1 MAAARARRRIEFQTF
16 SLAARHQREDRLLG
30 QSPTEVRALDAS
42 PPNAQKPL
50 VTDAAAPAPA
60 EQPQSPKKGGL
71 LKSSAIYSGL
81 TLVSRFMGFA
91 RDLAV
96 SYRMG
101 ASATPA
107 ADAYNAA
114 LAFPNLFRRFF
125 AEGAFAAAFVPAYA
139 KSLQRDGEE
148 KADILAADA
157 MATLAAST
165 IIITVICQLAMPWLM
180 MLISPGFGWGTEKY
194 KLAVLLTQI
203 TMPYLPCMAI
213 VAHLSGVLNARDRFI
228 LSAGAPI
235 LLNIFT
241 LAFILPQT
249 TAIDAA
255 KWGSIGVV
263 VAGVAQAALLTWGVN
278 KSGAKVHWRL
288 PRLTPEVREL
298 IGKAVPGALAASATQ
313 VNIFISGNLASHV
326 PGGRT
331 WLATAD
337 RLYQLPLGLVGV
349 AIGVALLPRLSRAVN
364 SGDREDAQSAMDQG
378 ITLAMALTLP
388 AAAALVAMPGFL
400 SDGLYTR
407 GQFTAFDAS
416 QTAAALFFYGLGT
429 PAFVLQQLYSRAFF
443 ARGDTK
449 SPMRFALVSVAVN
462 IVFGVVLFKMIGV
475 KGIAAATAIASWL
488 NVAQMAVV
496 LGRNGE
502 YGPSAQTW
510 SRLSRILLASLGMGA
525 LMAAAS
531 HYRDLIEAPLR
542 SLGLTGHAIGAKEF
556 ALALTCLAGAAVYPP
571 LLFLFGGVKPAELK
585 AALRRGKA

>member
-1 MAAARARRRIEFQTF
+1 M
-16 SLAARHQREDRLLG
+16 
-30 QSPTEVRALDAS
+30 
-42 PPNAQKPL
+42 
-50 VTDAAAPAPA
+50 TDAVPPASA
-60 EQPQSPKKGGL
+60 EQPQAAKPETPKKGGL
-71 LKSSAIYSGL
+71 LKSSMIYSGL

-165 IIITVICQLAMPWLM
+165 LIITIVCQLAMPWLM

-235 LLNIFT
+235 LLNICT

-249 TAIDAA
+249 TAVGAA
-255 KWGSIGVV
+255 QWGSIGVI

-278 KSGAKVHWRL
+278 KSGAQVHWRL

-298 IGKAVPGALAASATQ
+298 IGKAIPGALAASATQ

-349 AIGVALLPRLSRAVN
+349 AIGVALLPRLSRAVH

-378 ITLAMALTLP
+378 VTLAMALTLP
-388 AAAALVAMPGFL
+388 AAAALIAMPGFL

-407 GQFTAFDAS
+407 GEFTAFDAS

-449 SPMRFALVSVAVN
+449 SPMRYALISVAVN
-462 IVFGVVLFKMIGV
+462 IAFGVVLFQLVGV
-475 KGIAAATAIASWL
+475 RGIAAATAIASWI
-488 NVAQMAVV
+488 NVGQMAWG
-496 LGRNGE
+496 LKAKKE
-502 YGPSAQTW
+502 YGPSLDTW
-510 SRLSRILLASLGMGA
+510 SRLARILVASLGMGLA
-525 LMAAAS
+525 LAAAS
-531 HYRDLIEAPLR
+531 HYRELIEAPLR
-542 SLGLTGHAIGAKEF
+542 AMGLHGHAIGAKEF
-556 ALALTCLAGAAVYPP
+556 ALAITCLVGAALYPP

>member
-1 MAAARARRRIEFQTF
+1 
-16 SLAARHQREDRLLG
+16 
-30 QSPTEVRALDAS
+30 
-42 PPNAQKPL
+42 
-50 VTDAAAPAPA
+50 
-60 EQPQSPKKGGL
+60 
-71 LKSSAIYSGL
+71 
-81 TLVSRFMGFA
+81 MGFA

-148 KADILAADA
+148 TADILAADA
-157 MATLAAST
+157 MATLAAAT

-235 LLNIFT
+235 LLNIAT
-241 LAFILPQT
+241 LVFILPQT
-249 TAIDAA
+249 TAVSAA
-255 KWGSIGVV
+255 TWGSVGVI

-298 IGKAVPGALAASATQ
+298 IGKAIPGALAASATQ

-326 PGGRT
+326 NGGRT

-364 SGDREDAQSAMDQG
+364 TGDGDDAQTAMDQA
-378 ITLAMALTLP
+378 ITLAMALTIP

-400 SDGLYTR
+400 SDALYTR
-407 GQFTAFDAS
+407 GEFTSFDAS
-416 QTAAALFFYGLGT
+416 QTASALFFYGLGT

-449 SPMRFALVSVAVN
+449 SPMRYALISVAMN
-462 IVFGVVLFKMIGV
+462 IGLGVVLFNLIGV
-475 KGIAAATAIASWL
+475 KGIAAATAVASWI
-488 NVAQMAVV
+488 NVGQMAWG
-496 LGRNGE
+496 LSRKGHYN
-502 YGPSAQTW
+502 PSLQTW
-510 SRLSRILLASLGMGA
+510 SRVTRILAASVAMGGV
-525 LMAAAS
+525 LAAAS
-531 HYRDLIEAPLR
+531 HWRPLIEAPLR
-542 SLGLTGHAIGAKEF
+542 ELGLRGHTVGAKEF
-556 ALALTCLAGAAVYPP
+556 ALLLTVLVGGALYPP
-571 LLFLFGGVKPAELK
+571 LVFLFGGVTPSELK
-585 AALRRGKA
+585 GVLRRGKA

>member
-1 MAAARARRRIEFQTF
+1 M
-16 SLAARHQREDRLLG
+16 
-30 QSPTEVRALDAS
+30 
-42 PPNAQKPL
+42 
-50 VTDAAAPAPA
+50 TDAVPPASAEPPA
-60 EQPQSPKKGGL
+60 TPKKGGGL
-71 LKSSAIYSGL
+71 LRSSAIYSGL
-81 TLVSRFMGFA
+81 TLISRFMGFA

-165 IIITVICQLAMPWLM
+165 IVITVICQLAMPWLM

-228 LSAGAPI
+228 LAAGAPI

-241 LAFILPQT
+241 LIFILPQT
-249 TAIDAA
+249 TAVGAA
-255 KWGSIGVV
+255 KWGSVGVI
-263 VAGVAQAALLTWGVN
+263 VAGVAQAALLVWGVG

-326 PGGRT
+326 PGGRS

-349 AIGVALLPRLSRAVN
+349 AIGVALLPRLSRAVQ
-364 SGDREDAQSAMDQG
+364 SGDGDDAQGAMDQA

-416 QTAAALFFYGLGT
+416 QTAAALFYYGLGT

-462 IVFGVVLFKMIGV
+462 IGLGVLLFNLVGV
-475 KGIAAATAIASWL
+475 KGIAAATMVASWL
-488 NVAQMAVV
+488 NVGQMA
-496 LGRNGE
+496 LALSRKGH

-510 SRLSRILLASLGMGA
+510 SRLGRILLASLGMGLA
-525 LMAAAS
+525 LAAAS
-531 HYRDLIEAPLR
+531 HWRDLIEAPLR
-542 SLGLTGHAIGAKEF
+542 GLGLTGQTIGAKEF
-556 ALALTCLAGAAVYPP
+556 ALALTCLGGLALYPP
-571 LLFLFGGVKPAELK
+571 LLFLFGGVKPSELR

>member
-1 MAAARARRRIEFQTF
+1 MTDIAPPEQA
-16 SLAARHQREDRLLG
+16 
-30 QSPTEVRALDAS
+30 PTD
-42 PPNAQKPL
+42 
-50 VTDAAAPAPA
+50 PAPA
-60 EQPQSPKKGGL
+60 KKAGGL
-71 LKSSAIYSGL
+71 LKSSMIYSSL

-139 KSLQRDGEE
+139 KSLQTDGEE
-148 KADILAADA
+148 TADILAADA

-213 VAHLSGVLNARDRFI
+213 VAHLSGVLNARDRFV
-228 LSAGAPI
+228 LSAGAPV
-235 LLNIFT
+235 LLNIAT
-241 LAFILPQT
+241 LVFILPQT
-249 TAIDAA
+249 TAVSAA
-255 KWGSIGVV
+255 TWGSVGVI

-288 PRLTPEVREL
+288 PRLTPEVKAL
-298 IGKAVPGALAASATQ
+298 IGKAIPGALAASATQ
-313 VNIFISGNLASHV
+313 VNIFISGNLASNV

-364 SGDREDAQSAMDQG
+364 TGDGHDAQTAMDQA
-378 ITLAMALTLP
+378 ITLAMALTIP
-388 AAAALVAMPGFL
+388 AAAALVSMPGFL
-400 SDGLYTR
+400 SDALYTR
-407 GQFTAFDAS
+407 GQFTTFDAS
-416 QTAAALFFYGLGT
+416 QTASALFFYGLGT

-443 ARGDTK
+443 ARGDTR
-449 SPMRFALVSVAVN
+449 SPMRFALISVAMN
-462 IVFGVVLFKMIGV
+462 IGLGILLFNLVGV
-475 KGIAAATAIASWL
+475 KGIAAATAVASWI
-488 NVAQMAVV
+488 NVGQMAFG
-496 LGRNGE
+496 LSRKNH
-502 YGPSAQTW
+502 YSPSLATW
-510 SRLSRILLASLGMGA
+510 SRVARILAASVAMGGA
-525 LMAAAS
+525 LAAAS
-531 HYRDLIEAPLR
+531 HWRTLIEAPLR
-542 SLGLTGHAIGAKEF
+542 ELGLRGHTLGAKEA
-556 ALALTCLAGAAVYPP
+556 ALLLTVLVGGALYPP
-571 LLFLFGGVKPAELK
+571 LVFLFGGVTPAELK
-585 AALRRGKA
+585 GVLKRGRG

>member
-1 MAAARARRRIEFQTF
+1 
-16 SLAARHQREDRLLG
+16 
-30 QSPTEVRALDAS
+30 
-42 PPNAQKPL
+42 
-50 VTDAAAPAPA
+50 VTDIAPPEQPAPSA
-60 EQPQSPKKGGL
+60 VAAKRPGGL
-71 LKSSAIYSGL
+71 LKSSMIYSGL

-148 KADILAADA
+148 TADILAADA
-157 MATLAAST
+157 MASLAAAT
-165 IIITVICQLAMPWLM
+165 IIITVVCQLAMPWLM
-180 MLISPGFGWGTEKY
+180 MLISPGFGWGTDKY

-249 TAIDAA
+249 SAVGAA
-255 KWGSIGVV
+255 TWGSVGVV

-278 KSGAKVHWRL
+278 KSGAQVHWRL

-298 IGKAVPGALAASATQ
+298 IGKAIPGALAASATQ

-326 PGGRT
+326 PGGRS

-364 SGDREDAQSAMDQG
+364 SGDGEDAQSAMDQA
-378 ITLAMALTLP
+378 ITLAMALTIP
-388 AAAALVAMPGFL
+388 AAVALVAMPGFL
-400 SDGLYTR
+400 SDALYTR
-407 GQFTAFDAS
+407 GQFTPYDAS
-416 QTAAALFFYGLGT
+416 QTAAALLFYGLGT

-449 SPMRFALVSVAVN
+449 SPMRFALISVALN
-462 IVFGVVLFKMIGV
+462 IGLGIALFNVMGVR
-475 KGIAAATAIASWL
+475 GIAAATAVASWI
-488 NVAQMAVV
+488 NVGQMAWG
-496 LGRNGE
+496 LARKDH
-502 YGPSAQTW
+502 YSPSLQTW
-510 SRLSRILLASLGMGA
+510 SRVSRILAASVAMGGV
-525 LMAAAS
+525 LAAAS
-531 HYRDLIEAPLR
+531 HWRPLIEAPLR
-542 SLGLTGHAIGAKEF
+542 ELGLRGHTLGAKEF
-556 ALALTCLAGAAVYPP
+556 ALLLTVLVGGVLYPP
-571 LLFLFGGVKPAELK
+571 LVLLFGGVTPAEVKGLLK
-585 AALRRGKA
+585 RGKA

>member
-1 MAAARARRRIEFQTF
+1 MTDTA
-16 SLAARHQREDRLLG
+16 
-30 QSPTEVRALDAS
+30 
-42 PPNAQKPL
+42 PPDQ
-50 VTDAAAPAPA
+50 AAPPA
-60 EQPQSPKKGGL
+60 DAPKKAGGL
-71 LKSSAIYSGL
+71 LKSSMIYSGL

-101 ASATPA
+101 ASLTPA

-139 KSLQRDGEE
+139 KSLQTDGEE
-148 KADILAADA
+148 TADILAADA
-157 MATLAAST
+157 MATLAAAT
-165 IIITVICQLAMPWLM
+165 ILITVICQLAMPWLM
-180 MLISPGFGWGTEKY
+180 MLISPGFASDPAKY

-213 VAHLSGVLNARDRFI
+213 VAHLSGVLNARDRFV

-255 KWGSIGVV
+255 KFGSIGVI

-288 PRLTPEVREL
+288 PRLTPEVKAL
-298 IGKAVPGALAASATQ
+298 IGKAIPGALAASATQ

-326 PGGRT
+326 PGGRS

-349 AIGVALLPRLSRAVN
+349 AIGVALLPRLSRAVH
-364 SGDREDAQSAMDQG
+364 SEDRADAQSAMDQA
-378 ITLAMALTLP
+378 ITLALALTLP

-400 SDGLYTR
+400 SDALYTR
-407 GQFTAFDAS
+407 GQFTPFDAS
-416 QTAAALFFYGLGT
+416 QTASALFFYGLGT

-462 IVFGVVLFKMIGV
+462 VVFGIALFHLIGV

-488 NVAQMAVV
+488 NVAQMA
-496 LGRNGE
+496 LGLSRKGHYN
-502 YGPSAQTW
+502 PSLQTW
-510 SRLSRILLASLGMGA
+510 SRVARILAASVAMGLAL
-525 LMAAAS
+525 AAAS
-531 HYRDLIEAPLR
+531 HWRPLIEAPLQA
-542 SLGLTGHAIGAKEF
+542 LGLKGHVIGAKEI
-556 ALALTCLAGAAVYPP
+556 ALLLTVLVGGALYPP
-571 LLFLFGGVKPAELK
+571 LVFLFGGVTPAELK
-585 AALRRGKA
+585 GVLRRGRG

>member
-1 MAAARARRRIEFQTF
+1 MSRWRG
-16 SLAARHQREDRLLG
+16 LA
-30 QSPTEVRALDAS
+30 PALDAF
-42 PPNAQKPL
+42 PPNPQKPF
-50 VTDAAAPAPA
+50 VTDTVPPASAETPPA
-60 EQPQSPKKGGL
+60 PKKGGL

-165 IIITVICQLAMPWLM
+165 ILITIVCQLAMPWLM

-235 LLNIFT
+235 LLNICT

-249 TAIDAA
+249 TAVGAA
-255 KWGSIGVV
+255 QWGSIGVI

-278 KSGAKVHWRL
+278 KSGAQVHWRL

-298 IGKAVPGALAASATQ
+298 IGKAIPGALAASATQ
-313 VNIFISGNLASHV
+313 VNIFISGALASHV

-349 AIGVALLPRLSRAVN
+349 AIGVALLPRLSRAVH
-364 SGDREDAQSAMDQG
+364 SGDKADAQSAMDQG
-378 ITLAMALTLP
+378 VTLAMALTLP

-407 GQFTAFDAS
+407 GEFTSFDAS

-449 SPMRFALVSVAVN
+449 SPMRYALISVAVN
-462 IVFGVVLFKMIGV
+462 IAFGVALFQMVGV
-475 KGIAAATAIASWL
+475 KGIAAATAIASWI
-488 NVAQMAVV
+488 NVGQMAWG
-496 LGRNGE
+496 LKAKKE
-502 YGPSAQTW
+502 YGPSLDTW
-510 SRLSRILLASLGMGA
+510 SRLARILLASIGMGV
-525 LMAAAS
+525 LLAAAS
-531 HYRDLIEAPLR
+531 HWRELIETPLR
-542 SLGLTGHAIGAKEF
+542 AMGLHGHALGAKEF
-556 ALALTCLAGAAVYPP
+556 ALALTCLAGVAVYPP